1 MEQIESVQQM
11 QEFIQNHL
19 SEQIT
24 LTALSKVSLY
34 SPWYSYRLFVS
45 YLNMTP
51 AQYIRRVH
59 LSQAALKL
67 RDYQDRITDIALES
81 GFKSVD
87 SFQRAFY
94 RGFKCNPSEYAA
106 HPVPIYLFNPYGVKY
121 KPNRYRKEFQQV

>member
-51 AQYIRRVH
+51 AQYIRRVR

-87 SFQRAFY
+87 GFQRAFY
-94 RGFKCNPSEYAA
+94 REFKCNPSE
-106 HPVPIYLFNPYGVKY
+106 
-121 KPNRYRKEFQQV
+121 

>member
-19 SEQIT
+19 SEQII
-24 LTALSKVSLY
+24 LTTLSKVSLY

-51 AQYIRRVH
+51 AQYIRRVR

-94 RGFKCNPSEYAA
+94 REFKCNPSE
-106 HPVPIYLFNPYGVKY
+106 
-121 KPNRYRKEFQQV
+121 